1 MKKIIS
7 LFIFMFCIYSFSF
20 GQNLSDDINLL
31 FKLMKK
37 DLAIDLALEKV
48 MSNQQLLLGNK
59 EPLSNADSL
68 KLLQKLEPMREL
80 QNQIIEEEKEL
91 YKKHFTQDEIKD
103 LINFYK
109 SSVGVK
115 LVNESKLIEA
125 ELYKITLEKYS
136 GEMVKIMMNFKN

>member
-1 MKKIIS
+1 
-7 LFIFMFCIYSFSF
+7 
-20 GQNLSDDINLL
+20 
-31 FKLMKK
+31 MKK

-68 KLLQKLEPMREL
+68 KLLQKLEPMQKL

-91 YKKHFTQDEIKD
+91 YKKHFTHDEIKD

-109 SSVGVK
+109 SLVGVK

>member
-7 LFIFMFCIYSFSF
+7 LFIFMICIYSFSV
-20 GQNLSDDINLL
+20 GQNLSDDIDLL

-37 DLAIDLALEKV
+37 DSAIDLALEKV
-48 MSNQQLLLGNK
+48 MSNQQLLHGNK
-59 EPLSNADSL
+59 GPLSNADSL
-68 KLLQKLEPMREL
+68 ILLQKLEPMRKL

-91 YKKHFTQDEIKD
+91 YKKHFTHDEIKD
-103 LINFYK
+103 IINFYK
-109 SSVGVK
+109 SQVGVK

>member
-7 LFIFMFCIYSFSF
+7 IFIFLICICSYSI
-20 GQNLSDDINLL
+20 GQNQADDIDLL

-68 KLLQKLEPMREL
+68 KLLQKLEPMRKL

-91 YKKHFTQDEIKD
+91 YKKHFTHDEIKD

-109 SSVGVK
+109 SPIGVK